1 MSWLLIL
8 KIDNINFYKIKDKNN
23 IKEYDTTT

>member
-8 KIDNINFYKIKDKNN
+8 KIDNINFYKIKDENN
-23 IKEYDTTT
+23 IKEYDATT